1 VKRGKN
7 DVGHEHKAI
16 KMIKERIKDN
26 QNNSEA
32 QWNTQKRLENI
43 KSLLLKH
50 QYENFLRK
58 DLKMK
63 LISSLDVYFR
73 MK

>member
-26 QNNSEA
+26 QTNSEA